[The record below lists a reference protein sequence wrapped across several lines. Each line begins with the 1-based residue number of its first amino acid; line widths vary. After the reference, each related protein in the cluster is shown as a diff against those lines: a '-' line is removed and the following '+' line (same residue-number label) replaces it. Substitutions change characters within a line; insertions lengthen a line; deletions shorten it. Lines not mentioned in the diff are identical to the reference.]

1 MTRRSTVP
9 ELADDHLSWP
19 VLGTREIHRDDWVV
33 VLREDEVQR
42 PGHPEETFHRL
53 VLEHP
58 GAALVLAID
67 EEERACCLRQYRHA
81 AGGVFVELPAGICD
95 QAGEDP
101 RLTAERELREEV
113 ELQAEHWR
121 HLVSLYASS
130 GITDELHHVYL
141 ATGLS
146 RADRGDFELH
156 AEEAE
161 MEQVWVP
168 VEELIVAVLDGRVKE
183 GPIAA
188 AVLTYD
194 ALKRRARV

>member
-1 MTRRSTVP
+1 MP
-9 ELADDHLSWP
+9 EAASGLQDEHLSWP
-19 VLGTREIHRDDWVV
+19 VVGSRELHREWVL

-42 PGHPEETFHRL
+42 PGHPEETFPRL

-58 GAALVLAID
+58 GAALVLAVD
-67 EEERACCLRQYRHA
+67 DQQRVCCILQYRHA

-95 QAGEDP
+95 QEGEDP
-101 RLTAERELREEV
+101 RVTAERELREEV

-121 HLVSLYASS
+121 HLVTLYASA
-130 GITDELHHVYL
+130 GTTDELHHVYL

-146 RADRGDFELH
+146 PADRGDFELH

-161 MEQVWVP
+161 IEQVWVP
-168 VEELIVAVLDGRVKE
+168 VEELVEAVLDGRVQE
-183 GPIAA
+183 GPIAS

-194 ALKRRARV
+194 ALRQRGRL